1 MLLALYYFIHWE
13 PKFSMASTA
22 TDPNSPGGY
31 KCEICGLTFASQ
43 NNRDKHI
50 ELEHEEN
57 KRPAGVR

>member
-1 MLLALYYFIHWE
+1 MRIYI
-13 PKFSMASTA
+13 SMASS
-22 TDPNSPGGY
+22 NEGQSKNQGSY
-31 KCEICGLTFASQ
+31 KCEVCGLVFANQ